1 MNNKD
6 KELLESFPKYDE
18 KNPSS
23 WVGSRDYWES
33 IFNDE
38 TNRDTELHKAFGELH
53 TKIVNEVIGFCKE
66 HNLDVDRFRVSA
78 DGLLGSRDYGEWC
91 PCTDSS
97 MSMHTVV
104 KDKNG
109 CWHIDVEKPFLYEI

>member
-1 MNNKD
+1 MNKD
-6 KELLESFPKYDE
+6 KELLESFPKYDK

-53 TKIVNEVIGFCKE
+53 VKIVNEVIQFCKE
-66 HNLDVDRFRVSA
+66 HNLDVDAFRVSA
-78 DGLLGSRDYGEWC
+78 DGLLSSRDYGEWC

-97 MSMHTVV
+97 MSMYIEV
-104 KDKNG
+104 KDESG
-109 CWHIDVEKPFLYEI
+109 YRHIDREKPFLYEI